1 MEGEPEKTLL
11 TKFVLKEEED
21 NVELWH
27 KIKKAWVKV
36 DKTAMG
42 RNNCVA
48 KEAYTRWVKICV
60 LEIRMPFAIAAPM
73 TSQ

>member
-1 MEGEPEKTLL
+1 
-11 TKFVLKEEED
+11 
-21 NVELWH
+21 
-27 KIKKAWVKV
+27 VKV

-48 KEAYTRWVKICV
+48 KEAYTRWVKIRV